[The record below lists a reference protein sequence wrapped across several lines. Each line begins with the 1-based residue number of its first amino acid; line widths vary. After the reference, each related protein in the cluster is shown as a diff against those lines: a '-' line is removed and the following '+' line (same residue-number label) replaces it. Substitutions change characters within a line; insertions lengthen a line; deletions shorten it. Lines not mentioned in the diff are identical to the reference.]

1 MLYQTSFTVGDT
13 IKLAVPTIG
22 DIFDN
27 EEAYYRSLDLFTSM
41 PIDHMV
47 QLDDIGI
54 DFTTINQWELFV
66 MLFHSAQ
73 RDNLNIST
81 MIENFVVDD
90 FRPAQREA
98 DNEIVLLDMKTGFTI
113 DRHLFE
119 QISAMVCRIHGV
131 ERNDRRPANKEAKEY
146 MIEVERKKQK
156 RRLRRKIQ
164 ERSELERLIV
174 ALVNTE
180 QFKYNYETVRD
191 LSIYQFR
198 ESVKQI
204 VKKID
209 YEHRMH
215 GVYSGTVSVK
225 DIKQE
230 DLIWI

>member
-1 MLYQTSFTVGDT
+1 
-13 IKLAVPTIG
+13 
-22 DIFDN
+22 
-27 EEAYYRSLDLFTSM
+27 
-41 PIDHMV
+41 
-47 QLDDIGI
+47 
-54 DFTTINQWELFV
+54 
-66 MLFHSAQ
+66 
-73 RDNLNIST
+73 
-81 MIENFVVDD
+81 
-90 FRPAQREA
+90 
-98 DNEIVLLDMKTGFTI
+98 
-113 DRHLFE
+113 
-119 QISAMVCRIHGV
+119 
-131 ERNDRRPANKEAKEY
+131 

-156 RRLRRKIQ
+156 RRLRRKMQ
-164 ERSELERLIV
+164 ERSELEQLIV

-198 ESVKQI
+198 ESAKQI